1 MTVHVI
7 HFTGPIHQPT
17 ANLIQ
22 EQSLMALKQ
31 GATSIRYHLSTEGGS
46 TFHGF
51 TLYNFIRSLPV
62 PTVMCNVG
70 SVQSMG
76 IILYLAADTRIAA
89 PHSRFLLHP
98 MNWNYGGAGSVDH
111 ARLIEHTT
119 SLNDEVQRYVD
130 IFNERTNG
138 GIEPVDVVSCLQ
150 NTSRILTAEA
160 ATAANLATSI
170 ADIELPADAITWW
183 INS

>member
-7 HFTGPIHQPT
+7 HLVGHINQPMT
-17 ANLIQ
+17 NAIQ
-22 EQSLMALKQ
+22 EASLSAIKQ
-31 GATSIRYHLSTEGGS
+31 GATSIRYHLSTEGGT

-62 PTVMCNVG
+62 PTEMCNIG

-76 IILYLAADTRIAA
+76 IILFLAADTRIAA

-119 SLNDEVQRYVD
+119 SLNDDVQRYVA

-138 GIEPVDVVSCLQ
+138 GIEPVDVLGCLQ
-150 NTSRILTAEA
+150 NTSRILDARS
-160 ATAANLATSI
+160 ATAANLSTAT
-170 ADIELPADAITWW
+170 ADVVVPADAVTWW
-183 INS
+183 VNG